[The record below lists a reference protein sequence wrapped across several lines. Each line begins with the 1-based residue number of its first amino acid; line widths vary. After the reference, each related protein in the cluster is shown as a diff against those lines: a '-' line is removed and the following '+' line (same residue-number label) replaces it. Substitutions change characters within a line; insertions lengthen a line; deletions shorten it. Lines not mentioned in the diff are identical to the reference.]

1 MTQVSSALHASV
13 NVSHQEE
20 NPHFQEILYYFNG
33 AEKLWEK
40 KKHIYDSEFKT
51 MRKGGTLKMRKFLNY
66 LD

>member
-20 NPHFQEILYYFNG
+20 NPHFQEILYYLNG

-40 KKHIYDSEFKT
+40 KKT
-51 MRKGGTLKMRKFLNY
+51 Y
-66 LD
+66 L